1 MVAFKSKTNNRR
13 KNMPVLKIMRV
24 GQQSVEGFFET
35 ATTYREGAGV
45 LGVPAEGT
53 LLINGA
59 TPAQWEDSFD
69 NDTTVTVNAQVKGA

>member
-1 MVAFKSKTNNRR
+1 
-13 KNMPVLKIMRV
+13 MPVLKVMRV

-35 ATTYREGAGV
+35 QTSYADAAGV

-59 TPAQWEDSFD
+59 TPAQWGDTFD